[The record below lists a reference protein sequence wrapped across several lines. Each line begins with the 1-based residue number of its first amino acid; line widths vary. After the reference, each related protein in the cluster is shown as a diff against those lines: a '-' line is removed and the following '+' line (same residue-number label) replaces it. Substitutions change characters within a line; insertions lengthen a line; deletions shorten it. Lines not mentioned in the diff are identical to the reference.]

1 MNVVR
6 MQDMPEKVVTVQRT
20 VNLRSPGYTAAMK
33 NISAS
38 LFIALATSALLAAC
52 ARAPSDDPELIL
64 TGGLIYPL
72 TDNEEPVPAL
82 AIRGDAILA
91 IGSDAEILGLAGEYT
106 QQMRLEGAVVL
117 PGAYDAWIDLEAL
130 GRWNATDLDLRLASS
145 VEEVQAM
152 VRNAA
157 GGTTRPATD
166 WVIGWGWD
174 ENDWPAPL
182 LPDRTALDA
191 TGVERPIALIHR
203 NGRSAWLN
211 SAGLAALPALPG
223 EALADPG
230 SDGVIRDSNGKPSGV
245 LVGGALNALS
255 GILGGGAETHAAWLA
270 SGARLAGAAGIT
282 RAATSPVDV
291 TVIESL
297 LKLESGSALPLRV
310 DVRLAPTAVAAYRA
324 TNLPRR
330 LEASA
335 LVRVVAVGAR
345 LDGPLSSRLAVI
357 NEPYQGGT
365 PSPAPAL
372 ESALQDAL
380 DASRDAGLP
389 LHLHASG
396 DLAISLALTALDEG
410 RAPGGALIGFDL
422 LPPEGLQ
429 DLSGLWVA
437 LAAGRFARDIY
448 WLDRVLGPQRAQR
461 AHAWSDLADAGVSFS
476 FASDAPAYPARPL
489 AALAAAL
496 TRQDA
501 EGYPAGGWNLAQ
513 SLPQGRLV
521 RALMG
526 DSQGF
531 APGAPADL
539 VVWSEDPVTGSPDA
553 LRRAAALLTIVAGR
567 VAYSRALVELPM
579 GSEQSP

>member
-1 MNVVR
+1 
-6 MQDMPEKVVTVQRT
+6 
-20 VNLRSPGYTAAMK
+20 
-33 NISAS
+33 
-38 LFIALATSALLAAC
+38 
-52 ARAPSDDPELIL
+52 
-64 TGGLIYPL
+64 
-72 TDNEEPVPAL
+72 
-82 AIRGDAILA
+82 
-91 IGSDAEILGLAGEYT
+91 
-106 QQMRLEGAVVL
+106 
-117 PGAYDAWIDLEAL
+117 
-130 GRWNATDLDLRLASS
+130 
-145 VEEVQAM
+145 
-152 VRNAA
+152 
-157 GGTTRPATD
+157 
-166 WVIGWGWD
+166 
-174 ENDWPAPL
+174 
-182 LPDRTALDA
+182 
-191 TGVERPIALIHR
+191 
-203 NGRSAWLN
+203 
-211 SAGLAALPALPG
+211 
-223 EALADPG
+223 
-230 SDGVIRDSNGKPSGV
+230 
-245 LVGGALNALS
+245 
-255 GILGGGAETHAAWLA
+255 
-270 SGARLAGAAGIT
+270 
-282 RAATSPVDV
+282 
-291 TVIESL
+291 
-297 LKLESGSALPLRV
+297 
-310 DVRLAPTAVAAYRA
+310 
-324 TNLPRR
+324 
-330 LEASA
+330 
-335 LVRVVAVGAR
+335 VRVVAVGAR

-396 DLAISLALTALDEG
+396 DLAIGLALTALDEG